1 MINNDGG
8 TLHSWDHCTNQNPH
22 NLCIQIL
29 GNLPLPCWASECHQ
43 SREVRAWFSGER
55 SNHTTATQFCPHMGR
70 CCSWHTSGGAVLNPD
85 QLAGLEIR
93 GGDEGHGVFP

>member
-1 MINNDGG
+1 MAGHYTVGIIVPFRILIMFGFFMFFFRHCGHRKIINPGDFRHWLFG
-8 TLHSWDHCTNQNPH
+8 
-22 NLCIQIL
+22 
-29 GNLPLPCWASECHQ
+29 
-43 SREVRAWFSGER
+43 GER

-70 CCSWHTSGGAVLNPD
+70 CCSWHTSGGFVFDPD